1 MDRRPPPTPLT
12 DTAATATFSAC
23 RPARLPIEGPLSA
36 ARGGA
41 VEPAPGR
48 DAATLHDGATTYAL
62 TLSENNADDFYP
74 VFTGDFVMA
83 DTRDEGG
90 HPAGPGGDFAADST
104 VALPEKPWWL
114 SRTIVPLVTLAL
126 VNLLA
131 RLGVAGDDARQL
143 VESGVGLAIELGLI
157 VVAIYGRVKART
169 RIRPVGPF
177 STPAGSGGVFPAVL
191 LGFVGCLAILAAA
204 GGCAPSRAYLEA
216 ERATAAAI
224 EPEYL
229 GYVEADTALSPE
241 QKQRRRNTVETAE
254 LRRRAATRA
263 AIPGTP

>member
-1 MDRRPPPTPLT
+1 MD
-12 DTAATATFSAC
+12 
-23 RPARLPIEGPLSA
+23 E
-36 ARGGA
+36 
-41 VEPAPGR
+41 
-48 DAATLHDGATTYAL
+48 
-62 TLSENNADDFYP
+62 
-74 VFTGDFVMA
+74 
-83 DTRDEGG
+83 TRDEGV
-90 HPAGPGGDFAADST
+90 AADFK
-104 VALPEKPWWL
+104 VAIPEKPWWL

-177 STPAGSGGVFPAVL
+177 SPAVL

-216 ERATAAAI
+216 ERATAVAI

-263 AIPGTP
+263 VIPGAP